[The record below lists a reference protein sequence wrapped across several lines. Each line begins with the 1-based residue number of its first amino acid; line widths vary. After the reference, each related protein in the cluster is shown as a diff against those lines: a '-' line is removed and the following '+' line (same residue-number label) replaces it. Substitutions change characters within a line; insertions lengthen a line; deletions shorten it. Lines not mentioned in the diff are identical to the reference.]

1 MKTTAIFARTLTTS
15 TVSAFD
21 LVRDE
26 CSKGLEFVSNEDG
39 TCTVSGIG
47 TCTDTDIKI
56 PSVYNGEKVTGIG
69 DEAFFEC
76 SNIGGYDNW
85 LKLLDHY
92 YCGEFEEMIENIKS
106 IKGMGGAT
114 RKICLRLI
122 NTIANTKEDN

>member
-1 MKTTAIFARTLTTS
+1 MKPTKNITISNS
-15 TVSAFD
+15 TVNFYDRDIVAEA
-21 LVRDE
+21 RDE
-26 CSKGLEFVSNEDG
+26 LLRRLFYARHK
-39 TCTVSGIG
+39 
-47 TCTDTDIKI
+47 DT
-56 PSVYNGEKVTGIG
+56 
-69 DEAFFEC
+69 
-76 SNIGGYDNW
+76 IGGYDNW